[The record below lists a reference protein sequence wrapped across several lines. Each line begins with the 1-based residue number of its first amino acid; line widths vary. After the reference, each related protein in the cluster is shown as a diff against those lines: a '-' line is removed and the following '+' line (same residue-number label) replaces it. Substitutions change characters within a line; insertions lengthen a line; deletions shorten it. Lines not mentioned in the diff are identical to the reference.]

1 LFPAQ
6 HADPATTGKAI
17 SHEEA
22 QPMLTESSNAEVKI
36 ITSSSGA
43 VGESE
48 EAQEI
53 GSPKSL
59 KDAIKP
65 KHKRKKNKK

>member
-1 LFPAQ
+1 MFPAQ
-6 HADPATTGKAI
+6 HADPATTGKAR
-17 SHEEA
+17 SHEDA
-22 QPMLTESSNAEVKI
+22 QPMLTESSNAEVKV
-36 ITSSSGA
+36 TSSSGA